1 MPFQDAQK
9 QLSGLI
15 LCEERSFGHYLK
27 HALESAGYP
36 PASVSNS
43 AHDALTRFIRNRF
56 DFAVISSAL
65 KQPCAC
71 DVIRSIRCGDTQAP
85 RDLVIL
91 LVQTG
96 ETEDPAER
104 IHMGMLGI
112 NAFLEWPAS
121 IHALQNAVAEAISH
135 HHLALDAID
144 AIDAGGDDSNHDTS
158 TPACYSGE
166 VFSLPAGALVESM
179 YLVDP
184 VTIHGRILVDAGT
197 ILGAAHIRALESLQL
212 VLENQDIRVR
222 FKCGD

>member
-1 MPFQDAQK
+1 MPLHDAQK

-43 AHDALTRFIRNRF
+43 THDALTLFIRNRF
-56 DFAVISSAL
+56 DYAVISSAL

-71 DVIRSIRCGDTQAP
+71 DIIRSIRCGDTQAP

-91 LVQTG
+91 LVQTA
-96 ETEDPAER
+96 EIEDPAER
-104 IHMGMLGI
+104 IHLGMLGI
-112 NAFLEWPAS
+112 NAFLNWPAT
-121 IHALQNAVAEAISH
+121 IDALQNAVAEAISH

-144 AIDAGGDDSNHDTS
+144 AMDAQGDDSNDDAPA
-158 TPACYSGE
+158 PACYSGE
-166 VFSLPAGALVESM
+166 VFSLPAGALVENM

-184 VTIHGRILVDAGT
+184 VTIHGRVLVDAGT
-197 ILGAAHIRALESLQL
+197 ILGEAHIRALESLQL
-212 VLENQDIRVR
+212 VLENEEIRVR
-222 FKCGD
+222 FKCGE